1 MDKLLRHKWPGNLR
15 ELSHTVRAMTL
26 FCNGSVILPE
36 HIVFPPD
43 LESEH
48 SSRVSERPD
57 AGAFSNNNN
66 KEPGPDLSLASA
78 VKRHVRFV
86 YEQANRNQRRAAK
99 LLDISRATLARHLR
113 NVAQK

>member
-1 MDKLLRHKWPGNLR
+1 
-15 ELSHTVRAMTL
+15 MTL

-36 HIVFPPD
+36 NVVFPPD
-43 LESEH
+43 LESDQ
-48 SSRVSERPD
+48 SSRASERPD
-57 AGAFSNNNN
+57 AGAFSNNN
-66 KEPGPDLSLASA
+66 KEPGTDLSLASA

-99 LLDISRATLARHLR
+99 LLDISRATLARHLQ